1 MAGKELERICRELL
15 IAISRDPDREGLES
29 VRDSSSSRW

>member
-15 IAISRDPDREGLES
+15 IAMSGDPDRKGLE
-29 VRDSSSSRW
+29 RR